1 MRDVLSKLLH
11 APIDERDFF
20 DINKLPLFLASG
32 YEIRLF
38 SILGMDVLF
47 VRPKQQLTFAVL
59 KKQWGK
65 FISITG
71 MQCVIYG
78 DKYTRYGRER
88 MIELGIPFF
97 FGKDNMYL
105 PFLGIAFGKQK
116 MLQLPETEMFSPLT
130 QKMILLAIYEK
141 WEKMSTK
148 EICEKMEVSRITA
161 ARILTELQA
170 LGLPLVV
177 LEGKT
182 KFFRHRGN
190 RKELY
195 QMCQEYLVNPVVKKL
210 SLAEIPASMHCKSG
224 YSAIAYY
231 SMLAD
236 NDYPTY
242 GVTRHEYQNLGIDG
256 YPIQP
261 PTDNPACIVQVLR
274 YIIEHDGHVD
284 PISAYL
290 SLSDGEK
297 NEPRTESA
305 LDEILGELL
314 ND

>member
-1 MRDVLSKLLH
+1 MSKLLH
-11 APIDERDFF
+11 APVDEREFF
-20 DINKLPLFLASG
+20 DINRLPLFLVSG

-47 VRPKQQLTFAVL
+47 VKPKQQLTFAAL

-71 MQCVIYG
+71 MQSVIYG

-141 WEKMSTK
+141 WEKLSTK
-148 EICEKMEVSRITA
+148 EICEKMDVSRVTA
-161 ARILTELQA
+161 ARILIELQA

-182 KFFRHRGN
+182 KFFHHRGN

-195 QMCQEYLVNPVVKKL
+195 QMCQEYLVNPVMKKM
-210 SLAEIPASMHCKSG
+210 SLAEIPADMRRKSG
-224 YSAIAYY
+224 YSAIADY
-231 SMLAD
+231 SMLTD

-242 GVTRHEYQNLGIDG
+242 GVTRQEYQDMGIAG

-261 PTDNPACIVQVLR
+261 PTDNPACLVQVLR
-274 YIIEHDGHVD
+274 YVIERDGHVD

-297 NEPRTESA
+297 KEPRTESA
-305 LDEILGELL
+305 LDEILGEVLS
-314 ND
+314 D